1 MILETGL
8 LRGMI
13 VAEPQKSSTSE
24 ILKIEGV
31 NEMKYQG
38 ISIIQH
44 KTCSTWYARYRKNG
58 KQFYVSA
65 KTQKEC
71 YEKLKIALKK
81 EPEKAKKKTPVQ
93 KLTFYAWFE
102 KWLELFKSDVKE
114 NTKMDYFKSM
124 KYLSRLYKK
133 PLGDIK
139 SLEIVEILNTIKF
152 ERRKQIV
159 YDLLSSLFLKAFQ
172 NELIAKN
179 PMLTLEKPKHTKQ
192 NGLALSNIDERSVE
206 KYLLENNMDFFLVC
220 LYQGLRHGEC
230 AALTI
235 SDFDFKNKTLKIDK
249 AINQFNELDKTK
261 NKQSVRTMPLF
272 EKTIEV
278 VKKYLNVPGRIFDL
292 HYGAYQKQWKR
303 IISETTPNK
312 RYTIHSLRHTFV
324 TRCQEAGVPLH
335 IIQKWVGHATGSSV
349 TTRVYTHSREQEE
362 MKNIDKINEKLNS
375 N

>member
-1 MILETGL
+1 
-8 LRGMI
+8 MI

-31 NEMKYQG
+31 ENMKFQG

-44 KTCSTWYARYRKNG
+44 KNCSTWYARYRKNG

-81 EPEKAKKKTPVQ
+81 APDKTKKKNLVQ
-93 KLTFYAWFE
+93 QLTFYAWFE
-102 KWLELFKSDVKE
+102 KWLKLFKSGVKE

-124 KYLSRLYKK
+124 KYLTRLYKK

-139 SLEIVEILNTIKF
+139 SLEIVEILNTIQF

-159 YDLLSSLFLKAFQ
+159 YELLSSLFLKAFQ
-172 NELIAKN
+172 NELITKN
-179 PMLTLEKPKHTKQ
+179 PMITIEKPKHSKV
-192 NGLALSNIDERSVE
+192 NGLALSDADEKVIE
-206 KYLLENNMDFFLVC
+206 KYLIENNLDFFLVC

-235 SDFDFKNKTLKIDK
+235 EDFDFENKTLCINKS
-249 AINQFNELDKTK
+249 INQFNEIDNTK

-272 EKTIEV
+272 EKTIEIM
-278 VKKYLNVPGRIFDL
+278 KKYVNTPGRIFNI
-292 HYGAYQKQWKR
+292 HYGAFQKQWKKV
-303 IISETTPNK
+303 ISETTPNK
-312 RYTIHSLRHTFV
+312 HYAIHSLRHTFV

-349 TTRVYTHSREQEE
+349 TTRVYTHSREAEE
-362 MKNIDKINEKLNS
+362 QKNIVKINEKLNS
-375 N
+375 D